1 MELMPSKRAERGNG
15 RFQKIWQ
22 KLLLQEGV
30 ETVEYV
36 GLASVVVVLAG
47 AVALYLSGAGQVLI
61 DQVADIIANIIASLQ
76 QGW

>member
-15 RFQKIWQ
+15 RFQKIGQ